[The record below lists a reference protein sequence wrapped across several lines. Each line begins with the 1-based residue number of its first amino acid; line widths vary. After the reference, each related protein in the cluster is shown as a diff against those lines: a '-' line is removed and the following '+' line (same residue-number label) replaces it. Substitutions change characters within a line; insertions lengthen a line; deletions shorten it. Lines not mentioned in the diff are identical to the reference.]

1 MRLPSASKLDLFAPC
16 DGPWFL
22 DMPTDLPPTGAAA
35 ERGKT
40 IHAHLEKGTTPTG
53 EGRTDVL
60 RARLAEA
67 DLPPWIPIDGIACR
81 ELVFKWKPA
90 TGEALLVGPQSEH
103 PRESWTD
110 RGLFMYGI
118 ADHVGRSD
126 KHLLVSDLKTG
137 AVEWLTMP
145 WDGWQT
151 KWLTAVA
158 HKALK
163 WEGNAYACIVSSE
176 AERAWCQ
183 ERRSSPEEAVRCA
196 QGDRPSDGQVSVLSQ
211 HAALSRLPPSLFSG
225 GRSWLS
231 LALKRPLQPSRGGS

>member
-60 RARLAEA
+60 RVRLAEA

-81 ELVFKWKPA
+81 ELVFKWNPA

-183 ERRSSPEEAVRCA
+183 EWTPLNLEFHLEFWQRRYRAVSA
-196 QGDRPSDGQVSVLSQ
+196 GQRYLNPGRQCTWCPHRGFSC
-211 HAALSRLPPSLFSG
+211 PLF
-225 GRSWLS
+225 
-231 LALKRPLQPSRGGS
+231 